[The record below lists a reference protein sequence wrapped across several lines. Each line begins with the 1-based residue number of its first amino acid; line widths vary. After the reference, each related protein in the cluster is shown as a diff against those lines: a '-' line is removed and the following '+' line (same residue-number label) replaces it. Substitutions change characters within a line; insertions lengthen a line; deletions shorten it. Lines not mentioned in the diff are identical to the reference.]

1 MIEDFI
7 KSNKNLINEK
17 DKENLHSL
25 LENINSISKDLDY
38 LLSDEIEDLKKSISN
53 FNIFMQKAPE
63 ISEKIDKFSTS
74 AISIMDNIDGGSGSL
89 SKLINQDELYNNING
104 LVLDA
109 RLLLDDVKNNPTK
122 YLKAYFNAKKK

>member
-1 MIEDFI
+1 
-7 KSNKNLINEK
+7 
-17 DKENLHSL
+17 
-25 LENINSISKDLDY
+25 
-38 LLSDEIEDLKKSISN
+38 
-53 FNIFMQKAPE
+53 MQKAPE

-74 AISIMDNIDGGSGSL
+74 AISIMNNIDGGSGSL